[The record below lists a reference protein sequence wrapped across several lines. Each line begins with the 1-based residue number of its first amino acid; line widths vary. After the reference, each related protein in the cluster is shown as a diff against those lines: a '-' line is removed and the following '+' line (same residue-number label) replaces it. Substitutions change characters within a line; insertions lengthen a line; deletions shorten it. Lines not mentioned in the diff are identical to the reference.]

1 MPLEAGTSLGP
12 YEIVGLIGAGGMG
25 EVYKAR
31 DTRLGRDVAVK
42 VARHQFSERFQREAR
57 VIATLNHP
65 HICTLFDV
73 GPDYLV
79 MEYVDG
85 APLEGPLDP
94 PEVLRLGIQIAGALE
109 HAHGKGVVHRD
120 LKPANILVTRTG
132 VKLLDFGLAKLS
144 AVTSTATGTAPATDA
159 ATLTRALTEEGAIL
173 GTPQYMAPEQV
184 EGKEADARS
193 DLFAFGAVLYELLAG
208 RRAFEGKTKAGIM
221 VSILEHEP
229 PSLETLKPRTPP
241 MLERVVRK
249 CLAKKPEERWQSAHD
264 LKEVL
269 EWVAGAGLALPAHK
283 TAKPWLPRLAVAAA
297 AVFALSLLA
306 VGLVHFRETPPEA
319 AMVRFLLH
327 PPAKTTLRHFAL
339 SPDGRRLAFT
349 GIGADGKQMLWVQ
362 SLGSLSAQ
370 VLPGAEGAALPF
382 WSPDSRFVG
391 FFADGK
397 LKKIDAAGGPPQTL
411 CDALIGRGGAWSR
424 EGVIVF
430 APSTNS
436 PLHRVPAAGGIATA
450 VTALDEARGET
461 SQRGPQFLPDGR
473 RFLYYSRGAA
483 GQSGTYLG
491 SLDSKENTR
500 ILAGQGQ
507 SIFAPAGSEG
517 HLLFVR
523 QDTLMAQRFDPG
535 RGKLAGEPFPVA
547 EKVGMPTADLHGFT
561 VSGSGTLAVLTGQNV
576 GLSQLLWLD
585 RGGKQVAEAAPRGVY
600 FLPALS
606 PDEKRI
612 AFARGG
618 DIWVLEW
625 ERGIASRFTFDPAP
639 DDVPQWSSDG
649 SRIVFSSVRGGI
661 TSDLY
666 WKPAGGLGNEDPLLK
681 SPGVKIPLDW
691 SRDGRFL
698 LYGHVNTK
706 TGMDLE
712 VLPLGPG
719 PGGGER
725 KPFVFLQSQFI
736 ERNGQFSPDGRWVA
750 YASNDNTGR
759 YEVYVQSFSP
769 AAGGGGGASSGKW
782 QISSSGG
789 DQPRWRR
796 DGKEL
801 FFLAPDGQLM
811 AVEVR
816 AGASFERGTPKALF
830 RTRLSILALSGFEY
844 SVSGDGQRFLLN
856 QLAGEEAPT
865 SLTVVLNWAA
875 EHKR

>member
-1 MPLEAGTSLGP
+1 MPLEAGTFLGP

-25 EVYKAR
+25 EVYKAW

-42 VARHQFSERFQREAR
+42 VARQQFSERFQREAR

-65 HICTLFDV
+65 HICTLHDV

-85 APLEGPLDP
+85 APLEGPLEP
-94 PEVLRLGIQIAGALE
+94 PEVLKLGIQIAGALE

-144 AVTSTATGTAPATDA
+144 AATPTATGTAPATEA

-193 DLFAFGAVLYELLAG
+193 DLFAFGAVLYELLTG

-241 MLERVVRK
+241 MLERVVRR
-249 CLAKKPEERWQSAHD
+249 CLAKKPEERWQTAAD

-269 EWVAGAGLALPAHK
+269 EWIAGAGQGLPAATSGK
-283 TAKPWLPRLAVAAA
+283 KWPLRLSLAAGA
-297 AVFALSLLA
+297 LLALSLLA

-319 AMVRFLLH
+319 ATVRFLLH
-327 PPAKTTLRHFAL
+327 PPARTALRHFAL

-349 GIGADGKQMLWVQ
+349 GNGADGKQMLWVQ

-370 VLPGAEGAALPF
+370 LLPGAEGAEFPF

-411 CDALIGRGGAWSR
+411 CDALVGRGGAWST

-430 APSTNS
+430 TPNGSS

-450 VTALDEARGET
+450 VTALDESRAENSHRW
-461 SQRGPQFLPDGR
+461 PQFLPDGR

-491 SLDSKENTR
+491 SLDSKEKSR
-500 ILAGQGQ
+500 ILAGHGQ
-507 SIFAPAGSEG
+507 SAFAPAGNEG

-523 QDTLMAQRFDPG
+523 EDTLMAQRFDPG
-535 RGKLAGEPFPVA
+535 RGELAGEPFPVA
-547 EKVGMPTADLHGFT
+547 EKVGLLGGGFNLHGFT
-561 VSGSGTLAVLTGQNV
+561 VSGSGALAVITGQNV

-585 RGGKQVAEAAPRGVY
+585 RGGKQVAEAAPRGEYVR
-600 FLPALS
+600 PALS

-625 ERGIASRFTFDPAP
+625 ERGIASRFTFDPAQELA
-639 DDVPQWSSDG
+639 PQWSSDD
-649 SRIVFSSVRGGI
+649 SRVVFSSERGGAAG
-661 TSDLY
+661 DLY
-666 WKPAGGLGNEDPLLK
+666 WKHAGGLGNEELLWK
-681 SPGVKIPLDW
+681 SQAFKTAFDW

-698 LYGHVNTK
+698 LYGHVNQK

-712 VLPLGPG
+712 VFPLGPG
-719 PGGGER
+719 LGGGER
-725 KPFVFLQSQFI
+725 KPFVFLQSQFT

-750 YASNDNTGR
+750 YASNDTGR

-769 AAGGGGGASSGKW
+769 APGGGGGAGKW
-782 QISSSGG
+782 QISSGGG

-801 FFLAPDGQLM
+801 FYLSPDGTLM
-811 AVEVR
+811 AVEVK
-816 AGASFERGTPKALF
+816 AGAGFERGTPKALF
-830 RTRLSILALSGFEY
+830 RTRLSIQGLSGFEY
-844 SVSGDGQRFLLN
+844 SASGDGQRFLVN
-856 QLAGEEAPT
+856 QLAGEEAST

-875 EHKR
+875 DLKR

>member
-1 MPLEAGTSLGP
+1 MPLEAGTFLGP

-42 VARHQFSERFQREAR
+42 VARQQFSERFQREAR

-65 HICTLFDV
+65 NICTLFDV

-85 APLEGPLDP
+85 APLEGPL
-94 PEVLRLGIQIAGALE
+94 ESQQVLRLGIQIAGALE

-120 LKPANILVTRTG
+120 LKPANILVTRAG

-144 AVTSTATGTAPATDA
+144 AATSLAAGTAPATEA

-193 DLFAFGAVLYELLAG
+193 DLFAFGAVLYELLTG
-208 RRAFEGKTKAGIM
+208 RRAFEGKTKGGIM

-241 MLERVVRK
+241 MLERLVRK
-249 CLAKKPEERWQSAHD
+249 CLAKKPEERWQTATG

-269 EWVAGAGLALPAHK
+269 EWVAGAGQGLPAATPGKKWPLRLALAFSAVV
-283 TAKPWLPRLAVAAA
+283 TLALAA
-297 AVFALSLLA
+297 LA
-306 VGLVHFRETPPEA
+306 IVHFYFRETPPA
-319 AMVRFLLH
+319 VRFHWH
-327 PPAKTTLRHFAL
+327 PPAKTTLRYFAL

-349 GIGADGKQMLWVQ
+349 GIGADGKQMMWVQ
-362 SLGSLSAQ
+362 SLSSLSAQ
-370 VLPGAEGAALPF
+370 VLPGAEGATFPF
-382 WSPDSRFVG
+382 WSPDGRFVG
-391 FFADGK
+391 FFADGR
-397 LKKIDAAGGPPQTL
+397 LKKIEAAGGPPQTL
-411 CDALIGRGGAWSR
+411 CDAPLGRGGAWSR

-430 APSTNS
+430 TPSANS

-450 VTALDEARGET
+450 VTALDESRGEST
-461 SQRGPQFLPDGR
+461 HRWPQFLPDGR
-473 RFLYYSRGAA
+473 RFLYYSWGAA

-491 SLDSKENTR
+491 SLDSKEKTR

-507 SIFAPAGSEG
+507 SAFAPAGSEG

-523 QDTLMAQRFDPG
+523 EDTLMAQRFDPG

-547 EKVGMPTADLHGFT
+547 EKVGLLTLDLHGFT
-561 VSGSGTLAVLTGQNV
+561 VSGSGALAVLTGQNV
-576 GLSQLLWLD
+576 GLSQLVWLD
-585 RGGKQVAEAAPRGVY
+585 RGGKQVAEAAPRAEYVR
-600 FLPALS
+600 PALS
-606 PDEKRI
+606 PDGKRI
-612 AFARGG
+612 AFERGG

-639 DDVPQWSSDG
+639 EIAPHWSSDG
-649 SRIVFSSVRGGI
+649 SRIVFSSGRGGVVG
-661 TSDLY
+661 DLY
-666 WKPAGGLGNEDPLLK
+666 WKLAGGLGNEEPLLK
-681 SPGVKIPLDW
+681 SQGFMLPLDW

-698 LYGHVNTK
+698 LYGHVNQK
-706 TGMDLE
+706 TGIDLE

-719 PGGGER
+719 QGGGER
-725 KPFVFLQSQFI
+725 KPFVFLQSQFN
-736 ERNGQFSPDGRWVA
+736 ERNGQFSHEGRWVA
-750 YASNDNTGR
+750 YASNDTGR
-759 YEVYVQSFSP
+759 YEVYVQSFSA
-769 AAGGGGGASSGKW
+769 AAGGGVGASSGKW

-801 FFLAPDGQLM
+801 FYLAADGQLM
-811 AVEVR
+811 AVAVK

-844 SVSGDGQRFLLN
+844 SASGDGQRFLVN
-856 QLAGEEAPT
+856 QLAVEEAPT
-865 SLTVVLNWAA
+865 PLTVMLNWAA
-875 EHKR
+875 DLK